1 MRYQV
6 TKGDGVPGEERHAH
20 APGSTQQQQHPME
33 AKNVPECRM
42 MEKESDREMNRMDNL
57 QSSSIVSG
65 NMHRKNYAVAKNSDT
80 PMWESQPARSLIAT
94 HVNTPLVPLASN
106 YYLNCAFIPECV
118 CAN

>member
-42 MEKESDREMNRMDNL
+42 MEKESDREMNRMDKPSVAHTL
-57 QSSSIVSG
+57 LYPSLADRQFTIVF
-65 NMHRKNYAVAKNSDT
+65 NCLR
-80 PMWESQPARSLIAT
+80 T
-94 HVNTPLVPLASN
+94 HAQKKLRGS
-106 YYLNCAFIPECV
+106 
-118 CAN
+118 